1 MSMALSAGISTFW
14 EAAKQIVGALL
25 ALVLVCALAWV
36 VLRWINRR
44 MPSLGGGSTKRLI
57 TVLDRVAVGKNA
69 VVLLLH
75 VAGRVMLVAVSDHA
89 IEKLAEY
96 DAENGEFEVP
106 DTPENPSFAA
116 ALKDAAAKAGFLK
129 KDPAKGGEDGADG
142 GGQDEE

>member
-1 MSMALSAGISTFW
+1 MSAGLATFW
-14 EAAKQIVGALL
+14 EAAKQIIGALL

-36 VLRWINRR
+36 VLRWINQR

-75 VAGRVMLVAVSDHA
+75 VGGRVMLVAVSDHA
-89 IEKLAEY
+89 IEKLAEF

-106 DTPENPSFAA
+106 ATPDNPSFAA
-116 ALKDAAAKAGFLK
+116 ALKDAASKAGFLK
-129 KDPAKGGEDGADG
+129 KDPERDGEHRDDG